1 MKKWVGWICFF
12 LIVVGLAVGGFFLA
26 ASFDR
31 DTFEFKEVEI
41 LDYDD
46 YSLNDFV
53 YQDIV
58 CKKGKC
64 NFKDKDVIFNISDV
78 KELGPQDITLKL
90 EYEGEV
96 FEKTFHVDVVDKKK
110 PEIILN
116 ETFVILDLNEK
127 LDAASYISEVKD
139 NYDTLD
145 ILDVKIE
152 NDVDLKNPGDYEI
165 VYTISDSSGNVGEA
179 ILKVK
184 VKGEREVISSNN
196 DLNNHQKEEVK
207 EQVTLTYSVSS
218 LFNDSGEILQEQELS
233 LMTKDIEL
241 GWDTTFKVTA
251 SISSSGKVGIIIS
264 KNEITGNEL
273 TGFNGA
279 LPQARSKE
287 VKANDE
293 ASFEYTFSEEGT
305 YYVSVVGWD
314 EDNQVIVK
322 KDFCL
327 NLTKSDEVKDMKI
340 LTEDHSSYLTI
351 DATYIGGPDSLYFDA
366 AISKSNDPNIEE
378 AFVYEDDEIRLYY
391 TSGCYYEILG
401 AIFDESGKM
410 LLAKTITIQK

>member
-1 MKKWVGWICFF
+1 MKKWVGWISFF
-12 LIVVGLAVGGFFLA
+12 LVVIGLAVGGFFLA

-53 YQDIV
+53 YQDVICNDKG
-58 CKKGKC
+58 CK
-64 NFKDKDVIFNISDV
+64 FKDKDVIFTLSDV
-78 KELGPQDITLKL
+78 KELGVQDITLKL
-90 EYEGEV
+90 EYEGEF
-96 FEKTFHVDVVDKKK
+96 FEKTFHVDVVDKKA
-110 PEIILN
+110 PEIILSEN
-116 ETFVILDLNEK
+116 VVLVNLNEAI
-127 LDAASYISEVKD
+127 DEASYISEVKG
-139 NYDTLD
+139 NYDSLSVE
-145 ILDVKIE
+145 DVAVE
-152 NDVDLKNPGDYEI
+152 NLVDLKKAGDYEI
-165 VYTISDSSGNVGEA
+165 VYTVKDSSGNVGESV
-179 ILKVK
+179 LKVK
-184 VKGEREVISSNN
+184 VKDEREVVSSNN
-196 DLNNHQKEEVK
+196 VLDNNQKEEEK
-207 EQVTLTYSVSS
+207 ELVTLTYGVSG
-218 LFNDSGEILQEQELS
+218 LFNDSGEVLQEQEHS
-233 LMTKDIEL
+233 VVTKDIEL

-251 SISSSGKVGIIIS
+251 SISSSGKVGIMIS
-264 KNEITGNEL
+264 KNKITGNEL
-273 TGFNGA
+273 SGFNGA

-293 ASFEYTFSEEGT
+293 VSFEYTFSEEGT

-340 LTEDHSSYLTI
+340 LTEDHGSYLTI
-351 DATYIGGPDSLYFDA
+351 DATYIGGPDTLYFDA
-366 AISKSNDPNIEE
+366 AISKSDDPNIEE
-378 AFVYEDDEIRLYY
+378 VFVYEDDEIRLYY
-391 TSGCYYEILG
+391 TPGCYYEILG